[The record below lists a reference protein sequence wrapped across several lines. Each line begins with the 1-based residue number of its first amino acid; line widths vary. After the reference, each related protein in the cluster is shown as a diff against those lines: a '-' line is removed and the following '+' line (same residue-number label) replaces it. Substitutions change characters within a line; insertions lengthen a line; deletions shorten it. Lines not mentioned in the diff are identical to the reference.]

1 MTEKALSFHPL
12 MGELLDENN
21 TVSIDLSS
29 SNFYLRKIDLMD
41 LHAFDDFVFQNLNNN
56 KKIKYAIGGYG
67 ENRAIYA
74 RSQVF
79 NMRDSVYRNIHLGI
93 DIWSFSG
100 TPIYCPLEGK
110 IHSFQDNIGFGNYGP
125 TIILEHQLKGNT
137 IYSLYGHLTRWDL
150 KTWEIDT
157 VLEKGQLI
165 GRLGTPDEN
174 GAWPP
179 HLHFQLVNCLGNYK
193 GDYPGV
199 CGEIE
204 KLQYLKNC
212 PNPNNWI
219 GCSLLESI
227 NN

>member
-1 MTEKALSFHPL
+1 MTEKALSFHPI
-12 MGELLDENN
+12 MGELLHEQN
-21 TVSIDLSS
+21 TISIDLSTA
-29 SNFYLRKIDLMD
+29 NFNLRKIDLRD
-41 LHAFDDFVFQNLNNN
+41 LNAFNDFVFQNLNNH
-56 KKIKYAIGGYG
+56 KKFKYAIGGYG

-79 NMRDSVYRNIHLGI
+79 SMSDSVFRNIHLGI
-93 DIWSFSG
+93 DIWSISG
-100 TPIYCPLEGK
+100 TPVFCPWEGK

-125 TIILEHQLKGNT
+125 TLILEHQLKGST
-137 IYSLYGHLTRWDL
+137 IYSLYGHLSRWDL
-150 KTWEIDT
+150 KTWEIDAGIK
-157 VLEKGQLI
+157 KGQLI
-165 GRLGTPDEN
+165 GHLGLPDEN

-179 HLHFQLVNCLGNYK
+179 HLHFQLINSLGNYR

-199 CGEIE
+199 CGESE

-212 PNPNNWI
+212 PNPKNWI